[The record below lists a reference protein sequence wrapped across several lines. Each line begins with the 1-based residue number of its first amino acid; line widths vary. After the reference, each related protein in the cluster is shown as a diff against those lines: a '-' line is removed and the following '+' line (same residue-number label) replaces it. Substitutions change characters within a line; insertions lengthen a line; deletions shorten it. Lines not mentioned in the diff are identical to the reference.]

1 MAPGRHARMGTS
13 KDTSSGRHFQTTRWS
28 VVLRAGGDD
37 VPTARLAL
45 EALCKQVWYPLYG
58 YVRRRGY
65 GPEDSQDLVQ
75 GFFARLFESGDL
87 ANVSPARGRLR
98 SFLLAALKHHI
109 ANHRRGT
116 QALKRGGGV
125 QVVSI
130 DLTDAEGRF
139 SAEPADLDTPDRAF
153 DRRWA
158 QALLERV
165 LATLGDEF
173 RAAGRREL
181 FLLLEPSL
189 GGEPPDHIKV
199 AERLGMSHGAVK
211 VAAHRLRRRYGDL
224 LRREIAQTLDRPED
238 VEDEIQ
244 NLFEALGD

>member
-1 MAPGRHARMGTS
+1 MTNSNDAQTGRR
-13 KDTSSGRHFQTTRWS
+13 FQTTRWS
-28 VVLRAGGDD
+28 LVLRAGGQDA
-37 VPTARLAL
+37 PAARLAL
-45 EALCKQVWYPLYG
+45 ESLCKQVWLPLYG
-58 YVRRRGY
+58 YVRRRGFS
-65 GPEDSQDLVQ
+65 PEDAQDLVQ
-75 GFFARLFESGDL
+75 GFITRLLESGDL
-87 ANVSPARGRLR
+87 ARVTPERGRLR

-116 QALKRGGGV
+116 QALKRGGAV
-125 QVVSI
+125 HVVPI
-130 DLTDAEGRF
+130 DLEDAEGRF

-158 QALLERV
+158 QDLLERV
-165 LATLGDEF
+165 LGTLGDEF

-189 GGEPPDHIKV
+189 EGEPPEFISV
-199 AERLGMSHGAVK
+199 AKKLGMTHGAVK
-211 VAAHRLRRRYGDL
+211 VAAHRLRRRYGEL

>member
-1 MAPGRHARMGTS
+1 MTMGTS
-13 KDTSSGRHFQTTRWS
+13 NDATSGRRFQTTRWS
-28 VVLRAGGDD
+28 LVVRAGGQDA
-37 VPTARLAL
+37 PAARMAL

-65 GPEDSQDLVQ
+65 SPEDAQDLVQ

-98 SFLLAALKHHI
+98 SFLLAALKHHV

-116 QALKRGGGV
+116 QALKRGGGLH
-125 QVVSI
+125 VVSI
-130 DLTDAEGRF
+130 DLEDAEGRF
-139 SAEPADLDTPDRAF
+139 ALEPADLETPDRAF

-181 FLLLEPSL
+181 FVLLEPSL
-189 GGEPPDHIKV
+189 CGDPLSHIEV
-199 AERLGMSHGAVK
+199 AKRLGMTHGAVK
-211 VAAHRLRRRYGDL
+211 VAAHRLRRRYGEL

>member
-1 MAPGRHARMGTS
+1 MGTS
-13 KDTSSGRHFQTTRWS
+13 KDTGSGRRFQTTRWS
-28 VVLRAGGDD
+28 LVLRAGGQD
-37 VPTARLAL
+37 VPAARLAL
-45 EALCKQVWYPLYG
+45 ESLCKQAWYPLYG

-65 GPEDSQDLVQ
+65 GPEDAQDLVQ

-87 ANVSPARGRLR
+87 ANVSPSRGRLR
-98 SFLLAALKHHI
+98 SFLLAALKHHV

-130 DLTDAEGRF
+130 DLEDAEGRL
-139 SAEPADLDTPDRAF
+139 SAEPADLETPDRAF

-165 LATLGDEF
+165 LGTLGDEF

-181 FLLLEPSL
+181 FLALQPSL
-189 GGEPPDHIKV
+189 GGETPNLIAV
-199 AERLGMSHGAVK
+199 AEHLGMTHGAVK
-211 VAAHRLRRRYGDL
+211 VAAHRLRRRYGEL

>member
-1 MAPGRHARMGTS
+1 MGTS
-13 KDTSSGRHFQTTRWS
+13 KDEATGRRFQTTRWS
-28 VVLRAGGDD
+28 LVLRAGGQDA
-37 VPTARLAL
+37 PAARMAL
-45 EALCKQVWYPLYG
+45 ESLCKQVWYPLYG

-65 GPEDSQDLVQ
+65 GPEDAQDLVQ

-87 ANVSPARGRLR
+87 AHVSPARGRLR
-98 SFLLAALKHHI
+98 SFLLAALKHHV

-116 QALKRGGGV
+116 QTLKRGGGLH
-125 QVVSI
+125 VVSI
-130 DLTDAEGRF
+130 DLEDAEGRF

-158 QALLERV
+158 QGLLERV

-181 FLLLEPSL
+181 FVLLEPSL
-189 GGEPPDHIKV
+189 CGEAPAHVDV
-199 AERLGMSHGAVK
+199 AERLGMTHGAVK
-211 VAAHRLRRRYGDL
+211 VAAHRMRRRYGEL
-224 LRREIAQTLDRPED
+224 LRREIAQTLDRLED